1 MKTTI
6 KLGALEALTIEPSG
20 SSVSV
25 QITVGAI
32 PVTKKLLDL
41 NACGAL
47 LAALEGAAAEAE
59 AYQTA
64 LDHAAGVETRFQ
76 RQQAIARGSL

>member
-6 KLGALEALTIEPSG
+6 KLGALEALTIEPNG

-47 LAALEGAAAEAE
+47 LAALEGAADVA
-59 AYQTA
+59 QRFQDA
-64 LDHAAGVETRFQ
+64 LNNAAVEQTRFA
-76 RQQAIARGSL
+76 RHLAIARGAK